1 MFPMFINIF
10 KCPQRFHQWFHQWFH
25 QSCTSW
31 EQMVKV
37 ASSDGSCQDKCFITK
52 HDDKKINGNFGFF
65 LYGLLWI
72 DMAKIKG

>member
-52 HDDKKINGNFGFF
+52 HDDLINGNFGF